1 MGAQLAF
8 GNWRLANPA
17 GPSRFT
23 VCSSQFAAKWN
34 SLIALCLAA
43 LICVNLR
50 RLGVCVGYIE
60 YEQLLILIET
70 SLRGRTR
77 PYGSIDAAH
86 RIIRKGRPPLERVS
100 VR

>member
-17 GPSRFT
+17 GAGRFT
-23 VCSSQFAAKWN
+23 VYSSQFAAKWN
-34 SLIALCLAA
+34 SLIAHCLAA

-50 RLGVCVGYIE
+50 RLGACYGYIE

-77 PYGSIDAAH
+77 PYGPIDAAH
-86 RIIRKGRPPLERVS
+86 QSSGKVARRSRE
-100 VR
+100 